1 MLIIESFHLT
11 SFSLDDDWL
20 QFNFDRLLGTEVE
33 RLTLYRAVRS
43 TEMAKRFYSLPSP
56 GKEDVEF
63 DLVELERVNIGE
75 PFAVTVNIKNK
86 SDETRTIQAILSA
99 GSVYYTGVK
108 ANLVKRASGDFVLQ
122 PNASENFFLLNARG
136 GSRWVLREWMLRI
149 NVRAKTIVC
158 QGVDN
163 SWIVINRSW
172 MITMSLM
179 NLKKLKNIF

>member
-1 MLIIESFHLT
+1 M
-11 SFSLDDDWL
+11 
-20 QFNFDRLLGTEVE
+20 
-33 RLTLYRAVRS
+33 TLYRAVRS

-63 DLVELERVNIGE
+63 DLLELERVNIGE

-122 PNASENFFLLNARG
+122 PNSSKKRLSLIFFFQ
-136 GSRWVLREWMLRI
+136 MLGI
-149 NVRAKTIVC
+149 
-158 QGVDN
+158 D
-163 SWIVINRSW
+163 
-172 MITMSLM
+172 
-179 NLKKLKNIF
+179 